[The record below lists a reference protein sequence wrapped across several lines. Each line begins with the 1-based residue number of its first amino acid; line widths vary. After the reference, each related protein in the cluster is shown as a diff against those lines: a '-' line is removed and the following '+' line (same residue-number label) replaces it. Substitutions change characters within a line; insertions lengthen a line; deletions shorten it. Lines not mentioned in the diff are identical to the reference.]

1 MNTIGRYAFSG
12 CKGLTSTTISE
23 GVTFIG
29 RGAFQDCTGK
39 LHLKCSTADAAT
51 SVNGAF
57 YGSKFSDVVVANN
70 VTNIGRYTFAK
81 CDYLMYI
88 TIPKKQVKLLKG
100 AFDVDR
106 IIYVNAKKKNIK
118 AAKIKR

>member
-1 MNTIGRYAFSG
+1 MGRNIRAGAHYTQFIVYDFDGDGKAEMSVKTAPGTKMTKFG
-12 CKGLTSTTISE
+12 DNGEILSE
-23 GVTFIG
+23 T
-29 RGAFQDCTGK
+29 
-39 LHLKCSTADAAT
+39 
-51 SVNGAF
+51 
-57 YGSKFSDVVVANN
+57 
-70 VTNIGRYTFAK
+70 
-81 CDYLMYI
+81 YI

>member
-1 MNTIGRYAFSG
+1 
-12 CKGLTSTTISE
+12 
-23 GVTFIG
+23 
-29 RGAFQDCTGK
+29 
-39 LHLKCSTADAAT
+39 
-51 SVNGAF
+51 
-57 YGSKFSDVVVANN
+57 
-70 VTNIGRYTFAK
+70 
-81 CDYLMYI
+81 MYI